1 MSADPNLSA
10 HNVAWKGNARDA
22 PITPGGSPNPLA
34 DDPDD
39 GFETAEPPP
48 LAPNRSDIEIF
59 LRDYVG
65 TIIHVVSIKPD
76 AAEDDPDKT
85 HGRYFGDAV
94 ADAARWLAAENAG
107 GRNCYWTVN
116 VTTVGLNKKPAK
128 KDIAAARFSHADIDP
143 PKGSAGMDKNA
154 ALAGLLALDLVPS
167 FVIDSGNGLQP
178 LWRLAYAPKDW
189 LPIEDINRA
198 IAKKLGA
205 DNCQNI
211 DRLLRVPG
219 TINWP
224 DATKRARGRVPVLT
238 RLAYDGGREAIYTP
252 DQMARA
258 FPPIAG
264 PKESNAS
271 SEDIGEIELLTPD
284 DLGLS
289 SLSPIR
295 SVIEH
300 PTGEDR
306 SKDGIRAAGDLL
318 RAGFTKLQ
326 VLGILLNPKN
336 KVSAHYIDQADPRRA
351 ALRTIQWIED
361 HKDDGA
367 KGQDNDS
374 GSAGADGERARS
386 NTANPAGLPTIQIED
401 GELSSLAT
409 QGEKILIAAGVQIY
423 QRGGK
428 LVRPIIEIVD
438 ATRGRQTRVVQLK
451 ILDDVYLRDLLCRHA
466 RWEKYNVRTK
476 KPVPVNPPSEV
487 AQTILARTGDWR
499 FPAIA
504 GVISAPTMRPDG
516 SLLTEPGYDE
526 TTRLLLVEPPAM
538 PEIPNKPTR
547 DDALQALALLEAL
560 LTGFSFS
567 DETAKSCAL
576 SAMITPVVRG
586 AFPVTPMHASRAP
599 AAASGKSFL
608 WDVCAAI
615 AIGQPMPV
623 ISTGGSPEET
633 EKRLGSAFLAGQP
646 LISIDNINGELGGDA
661 LCQLIER
668 PTVDVR
674 VLGRSESV
682 RIEARGTSLFA
693 TGNNFVIVGD
703 VCRRTVTTNLD
714 PGVERPELRQFDFD
728 PVDRVLADRGKY
740 IVAALT
746 ICRAYCVAGRSK
758 RAPKLASFEGWSDT
772 VRSALIWL
780 GKKDPV
786 DSMEAARAEDPER
799 TELRDMLEAW
809 SAAIGTGKNTRNKLA
824 DVLLKGLSTSREHQG
839 SGLGANLP

>member
-1 MSADPNLSA
+1 MTSHSTISALD
-10 HNVAWKGNARDA
+10 VALEYIKRGWNPLPLPFRTKKPVDKGWQRRVIREQDAPKYFNSHAQNIGVVLGPSSGGLTDVDLDCPEAIAIAPYILPQTAIFGRSSARDA
-22 PITPGGSPNPLA
+22 HWLYKTDLAEADFEGDDEKQTEDDKATIKITDKFRFHNEKDKKSTIVELRIGGSKGAQTVFPGSTHESGEA
-34 DDPDD
+34 ITWEEA
-39 GFETAEPPP
+39 GEP
-48 LAPNRSDIEIF
+48 IEIDGAE
-59 LRDYVG
+59 LIKHVRVIAVG
-65 TIIHVVSIKPD
+65 ALLI
-76 AAEDDPDKT
+76 
-85 HGRYFGDAV
+85 RY
-94 ADAARWLAAENAG
+94 WP
-107 GRNCYWTVN
+107 
-116 VTTVGLNKKPAK
+116 GLGAK
-128 KDIAAARFSHADIDP
+128 HD
-143 PKGSAGMDKNA
+143 A
-154 ALAGLLALDLVPS
+154 ALAVGGFLARVGFTPEWIKY
-167 FVIDSGNGLQP
+167 FVE
-178 LWRLAYAPKDW
+178 R
-189 LPIEDINRA
+189 
-198 IAKKLGA
+198 IA
-205 DNCQNI
+205 
-211 DRLLRVPG
+211 
-219 TINWP
+219 
-224 DATKRARGRVPVLT
+224 
-238 RLAYDGGREAIYTP
+238 REAGCG
-252 DQMARA
+252 DVADKAKAA
-258 FPPIAG
+258 FDLATNTLAGKKTWGLKTISEFFGKEQATQIA
-264 PKESNAS
+264 
-271 SEDIGEIELLTPD
+271 ELLNYQGSRD
-284 DLGLS
+284 EG
-289 SLSPIR
+289 R
-295 SVIEH
+295 SYS
-300 PTGEDR
+300 DR
-306 SKDGIRAAGDLL
+306 AGD
-318 RAGFTKLQ
+318 Q
-326 VLGILLNPKN
+326 
-336 KVSAHYIDQADPRRA
+336 
-351 ALRTIQWIED
+351 
-361 HKDDGA
+361 
-367 KGQDNDS
+367 
-374 GSAGADGERARS
+374 
-386 NTANPAGLPTIQIED
+386 PAIQIED

-409 QGEKILIAAGVQIY
+409 QGEELLIAAGVQIY

-428 LVRPIIEIVD
+428 LVRPIIEVVD

-451 ILDDVYLRDLLCRHA
+451 ILDDVYLRDLLCRYA
-466 RWEKYNVRTK
+466 RWEKYNVRSK
-476 KPVPVNPPSEV
+476 KPVPVNPPSEI

-516 SLLTEPGYDE
+516 SLLIEPGYDE

-538 PEIPNKPTR
+538 PEIPNNPTR
-547 DDALQALALLEAL
+547 DDALQALKLLEAL
-560 LTGFSFS
+560 LTGFPFS

-746 ICRAYCVAGRSK
+746 ICRAYCVAGRPN

-772 VRSALIWL
+772 VRSALMWL

-786 DSMEAARAEDPER
+786 DFDGSR
-799 TELRDMLEAW
+799 
-809 SAAIGTGKNTRNKLA
+809 
-824 DVLLKGLSTSREHQG
+824 KGGR
-839 SGLGANLP
+839 P